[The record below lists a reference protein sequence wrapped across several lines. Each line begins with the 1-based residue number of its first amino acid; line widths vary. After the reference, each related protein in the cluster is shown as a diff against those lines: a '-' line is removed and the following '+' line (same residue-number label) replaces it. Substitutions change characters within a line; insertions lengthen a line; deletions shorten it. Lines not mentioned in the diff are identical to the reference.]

1 MNSTVSEELLDG
13 VARRLAEERS
23 APTGQAVTRA
33 LRAETS
39 GLVSDAQML
48 RMIRQVQREL
58 VGSGPLADLLAE
70 PDVTDVVVNA
80 PDDVRVDRGRGWER
94 TDVRFADEAAVQRLA
109 RRLAAAV
116 GRRLDEA
123 QPFLD
128 ARLPD
133 GVRLHAVLPPLAAT
147 GTCLSL
153 RVLRPVRHDL
163 DELDRR
169 GAFPGVVRPTLAA
182 LIAARLAFLVSG
194 GTGAGKTTVLGAL
207 LSAVPGHERVI
218 IVEDAEELRPPHPHT
233 VRLIAR
239 TANVEG
245 AGAVGLRDL
254 VRQALRMRP
263 DRIVVGEVRGPEV
276 VDLLAALNTGHE
288 GGGGTLHANAPMDV
302 PARVE
307 ALAALGGMDRHA
319 LSGQLAGAVQ
329 VVVQVHRSGSRR
341 TVAEIAVLTRG
352 DDGSVK
358 VESAIRDGRC
368 VAPGVTRLAEMLRA
382 RGVDPPW

>member
-1 MNSTVSEELLDG
+1 MSALSEELLDG

-23 APTGQAVTRA
+23 TPTGQAVARA

-39 GLVSDAQML
+39 GLVSDAEML

-80 PDDVRVDRGRGWER
+80 PGDVRVDRGHGWER

-109 RRLAAAV
+109 RRLAAAA

-163 DELDRR
+163 DELERR
-169 GAFPGVVRPTLAA
+169 GAFPGVVRATLTAV
-182 LIAARLAFLVSG
+182 IAARLAFLVSG
-194 GTGAGKTTVLGAL
+194 GTGAGKTTLLGAL
-207 LSAVPGHERVI
+207 LSAVPDHERVI
-218 IVEDAEELRPPHPHT
+218 IVEDAEELQPPHPHT

-245 AGAVGLRDL
+245 AGAIGLRDL

-288 GGGGTLHANAPMDV
+288 GGGGTVHANATIDV
-302 PARVE
+302 PARLE
-307 ALAALGGMDRHA
+307 TLAALGGVDRQA
-319 LSGQLAGAVQ
+319 LSGQLAGALQ
-329 VVVQVHRSGSRR
+329 VLLQVRRCGHRRM
-341 TVAEIAVLTRG
+341 VAEIAVLVRN
-352 DDGSVK
+352 DDGSVT
-358 VESAIRDGRC
+358 VAPAISDGRC
-368 VAPGVTRLAEMLRA
+368 VAPGATRLAALLRA
-382 RGVDPPW
+382 RGVEPPW